1 MKKNLALLNYLNK
14 NLQKYISYVELDSE
28 GSKTDNTLKIF
39 VLPKNIVFVSKFL
52 KNHSNLQFKQLMDL
66 TAVDYPNKLNRFE
79 LMYNFLSISKNNRVI
94 LKSFVKN
101 NRSVT
106 SLSSLY
112 NSSIWLE
119 REIWDLF
126 GIFFNHHPDLRRIL
140 TDYGFDGFPLRKDFP
155 LTGYVEVRYDDEKKR
170 VLQEPLEVSQE
181 FRVFDFLSPWEKK

>member
-1 MKKNLALLNYLNK
+1 
-14 NLQKYISYVELDSE
+14 
-28 GSKTDNTLKIF
+28 
-39 VLPKNIVFVSKFL
+39 
-52 KNHSNLQFKQLMDL
+52 
-66 TAVDYPNKLNRFE
+66 
-79 LMYNFLSISKNNRVI
+79 MYNFLSISKNNRII
-94 LKSFVKN
+94 LKSYVKN
-101 NRSVT
+101 SVT

-126 GIFFNHHPDLRRIL
+126 GIFFNQHPDLRRIL

>member
-1 MKKNLALLNYLNK
+1 MKNNLVLLNYLNK
-14 NLQKYISYVELDSE
+14 NLQKYISYIELDSE

-39 VLPKNIVFVSKFL
+39 VLPKNITFVSKFL

-66 TAVDYPNKLNRFE
+66 TAIDYPNKLNRFE
-79 LMYNFLSISKNNRVI
+79 LMYNFLSITKNNRLI
-94 LKSFVKN
+94 LKSFVKS
-101 NRSVT
+101 NRSVS

-119 REIWDLF
+119 REVWDLF

>member
-1 MKKNLALLNYLNK
+1 MKNNLVLLNYLNK
-14 NLQKYISYVELDSE
+14 NLQKYISYIELDSE

-39 VLPKNIVFVSKFL
+39 VLPKNITFVSKFL

-66 TAVDYPNKLNRFE
+66 TAIDYPNKLNRFE
-79 LMYNFLSISKNNRVI
+79 LMYNFLSITKNNRLI
-94 LKSFVKN
+94 LKSFVKS
-101 NRSVT
+101 NRSVS